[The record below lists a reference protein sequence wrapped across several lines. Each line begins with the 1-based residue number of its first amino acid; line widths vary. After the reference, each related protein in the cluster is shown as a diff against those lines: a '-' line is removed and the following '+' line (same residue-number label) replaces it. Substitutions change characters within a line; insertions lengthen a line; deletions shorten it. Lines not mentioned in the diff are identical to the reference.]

1 MPAYCKSDA
10 REFGN
15 KQATFLP
22 PPLKRKKRRKEPTT
36 RYGSDRLL
44 VTYGSLSGSG
54 SSEAEGIL
62 SSRPA
67 GSRLLVGSE
76 HQERSGNFYDGMVC
90 SHLRGD
96 SFISVRLDVRWG
108 ERTIIK
114 YPKGT

>member
-1 MPAYCKSDA
+1 M
-10 REFGN
+10 
-15 KQATFLP
+15 
-22 PPLKRKKRRKEPTT
+22 
-36 RYGSDRLL
+36 
-44 VTYGSLSGSG
+44 
-54 SSEAEGIL
+54 
-62 SSRPA
+62 
-67 GSRLLVGSE
+67 GSE